1 MTPDHEAKPDSSGWA
16 GIYKKEGYPH
26 PENQSPWQQYFRE
39 TVGRFDEGMTFKGA
53 DQYRDIARK
62 FTPRDNH

>member
-1 MTPDHEAKPDSSGWA
+1 MLVPLDELAERARIFEA
-16 GIYKKEGYPH
+16 EGYPH
-26 PENQSPWQQYFRE
+26 PESQSPWQQYFLE
-39 TVGRFDEGMTFKGA
+39 KLGRFDEGMTLKDA